1 MKGNGRSI
9 ALEQGPQAARA
20 LRLDGPAAALAD
32 DSADASASAREVALL
47 RLGVRGL
54 DGVRAERVRALRA
67 EIDAGRYRIDPRLV
81 ARALLR
87 EVVAELIG

>member
-9 ALEQGPQAARA
+9 ALEQGPEAARA
-20 LRLDGPAAALAD
+20 LRLDGPAAAPAD
-32 DSADASASAREVALL
+32 PSASAREVALL

>member
-9 ALEQGPQAARA
+9 ALEQGPEAARA
-20 LRLDGPAAALAD
+20 LRLDGPVAAL
-32 DSADASASAREVALL
+32 ADASASAREVALL